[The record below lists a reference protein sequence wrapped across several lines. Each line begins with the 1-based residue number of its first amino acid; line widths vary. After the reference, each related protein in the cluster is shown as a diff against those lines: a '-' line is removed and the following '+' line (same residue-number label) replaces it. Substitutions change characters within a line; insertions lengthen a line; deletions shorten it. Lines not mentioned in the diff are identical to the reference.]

1 MKKHVFVLMGLV
13 LCTSFSVL
21 AGELPAASS
30 LQSPADVFSLQSK
43 AFVDRGQIPDFYTCK
58 GGDINPPLEIQHV
71 PKGTR
76 SLVITVVD
84 PDNPIMPWT
93 HWLVYNIHPGI
104 HEIKENSVPGTQA
117 LNDFGNFYFGGPCVF
132 DAKEH
137 RFIFTVYALSAYLDD
152 VTEGATRDILEQA
165 MKGKILAKA
174 VLTGLY
180 QNPLWGKDDK
190 SL

>member
-1 MKKHVFVLMGLV
+1 LKSP
-13 LCTSFSVL
+13 SFND
-21 AGELPAASS
+21 GE
-30 LQSPADVFSLQSK
+30 
-43 AFVDRGQIPDFYTCK
+43 QIPEFYTCK
-58 GGDINPPLEIQHV
+58 GGDVNPALQVLNV

-76 SLVITVVD
+76 SLALTVVD
-84 PDNPIMPWT
+84 PDNPIMLWT

-104 HEIKENSVPGTQA
+104 KEIRENSVPGTQA

-137 RFIFTVYALSAYLDD
+137 RFIFTLYALNAYLDD
-152 VTEGATRDILEQA
+152 VTEGATRDILEKA
-165 MKGKILAKA
+165 MQGKVIAKTT
-174 VLTGLY
+174 LTGLY